1 MFGIRTRGNPF
12 AAVYS
17 VPMFIFEL
25 IAEQRIQEA
34 IEAGQFDNLPGAGK
48 PLVLDDDRL
57 VPEALRAAF
66 RVLKNAGYIPPEVE
80 QLKELRE
87 LTRYIE
93 TAPDEQEQRRAMA
106 KLNLLALRLSLSR
119 GLGGYLRIESQY
131 YEKVLHRLTGHHG
144 R

>member
-1 MFGIRTRGNPF
+1 
-12 AAVYS
+12 
-17 VPMFIFEL
+17 MFIFEL

-34 IEAGQFDNLPGAGK
+34 IEAGEFDNLPGAGK
-48 PLVLDDDRL
+48 PLALDDDCM
-57 VPEALRAAF
+57 VPETLRVAF
-66 RVLKNAGYIPPEVE
+66 RVLKNAGYVPPEVE

-93 TAPDEQEQRRAMA
+93 AVPEEEERRRALA

-119 GLGGYLRIESQY
+119 GLEGYLRIDSQY
-131 YEKVLHRLTGHHG
+131 YEKVIHRLAGHRG